1 MRISILSFTVF
12 ILLFTF
18 SCENGDMSKAKTDSA
33 KASTK
38 KAVATS
44 QPTSQPMS
52 TQKLPPLFKKILDAH
67 GGLDTWNAMNTLK
80 FTRGEGASADHHV
93 IDLKSR
99 RSTMSVI
106 DKYTMGND
114 GDKVWVSPHRDSF
127 PGQSPTFM
135 KNLFFY
141 FVALPYVLADPGVI
155 YEDLGEKEVN
165 GNKYLALKTSFK
177 ANIGD
182 APGDQYILYVNP
194 KTHIIDFI
202 NYSVTYFD
210 ASKAEKYNAL
220 QFEWQDANGLKFPS
234 VAKSVEWKDGNL
246 GEVKRETEYSK
257 FSYSKERMDL
267 SMFDVPTGAY
277 TE

>member
-1 MRISILSFTVF
+1 MRISIISFVAF
-12 ILLFTF
+12 IFLFTF
-18 SCENGDMSKAKTDSA
+18 SCESGDMKKGAADSA
-33 KASTK
+33 KALTK
-38 KAVATS
+38 KVAATS

-52 TQKLPPLFKKILDAH
+52 AKKLPPLFKKILDAH

-80 FTRGEGASADHHV
+80 FTRGEGAGADHHV
-93 IDLKSR
+93 VDLKSR
-99 RSTMSVI
+99 KSTMSVT

-127 PGQSPTFM
+127 PGRSPTFM
-135 KNLFFY
+135 KNLLFY
-141 FVALPYVLADPGVI
+141 FVALPYVLADPGVK

-165 GNKYLALKTSFK
+165 GKKYLVLKTSFE

-194 KTHIIDFI
+194 ETHIIDFI

-210 ASKAEKYNAL
+210 ASRAEKYSAL
-220 QFEWQDANGLKFPS
+220 QFEWQEANGLKFPS
-234 VAKSVEWKDGNL
+234 VAKSVEWKDGKL
-246 GEVKRETEYSK
+246 GEVKRETKYTK
-257 FSYSKERMDL
+257 FSYSKDRLDL
-267 SMFDVPTGAY
+267 SMFDIPDGAY